1 VLACCILHNWIIGF
15 GCDSI
20 VPVEEGF
27 EYDEDD
33 VDHGELPLE
42 EPSMV
47 NVKND
52 ICNAMWATRGS
63 SRT

>member
-1 VLACCILHNWIIGF
+1 
-15 GCDSI
+15 

-42 EPSMV
+42 EPAMV

-52 ICNAMWATRGS
+52 ICSAMWAARGS